1 MCSPKTPPAPAETG
15 PPAPAAPPA
24 AAPASAPLPN
34 SPLGADSATAA
45 ALKSNR
51 SGASAFKE
59 KRNFVPSPI
68 AAPLVG
74 SGLNIPT

>member
-1 MCSPKTPPAPAETG
+1 MCSPSTPPAPAESG

-24 AAPASAPLPN
+24 AAPAAAPTPN
-34 SPLGADSATAA
+34 GPLGSTSASQAH
-45 ALKSNR
+45 LSNNK

-59 KRNFVPSPI
+59 KRSFVPSPI
-68 AAPLVG
+68 ASPLVG